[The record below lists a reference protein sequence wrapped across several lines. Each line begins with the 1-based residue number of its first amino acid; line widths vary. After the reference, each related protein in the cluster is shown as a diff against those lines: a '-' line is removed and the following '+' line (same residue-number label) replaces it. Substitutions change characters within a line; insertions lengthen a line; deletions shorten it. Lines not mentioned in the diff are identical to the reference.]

1 MASKDGRR
9 LRQLDVA
16 SFIVDPATRAA
27 YVANRDDILQN
38 VRSLLLVD
46 PLVTSTAV
54 RVFDCSAKYCGA
66 ALILPIDE
74 RELRPEEIGYI
85 SAKANKSLEI
95 GGSSYLLNG
104 LFTIVDGKPM
114 KAEISDQVKE
124 RRGSHV
130 EQIAI
135 YIVNKLNSN
144 SVINKWPLLPDDHIN
159 QMLKLDI
166 KYYSSQA
173 EGVEKAD
180 ALFVQ
185 TLLQKCCTQRLI
197 DKIASAEK
205 WPRERTLE
213 HAIKCGPEAVW
224 RMVLMQSEP
233 SERVK
238 LDVARV
244 ILDQQ
249 FISKDS
255 DWENLLLRLRRAMEV
270 TGDAESDIVN
280 KIIGRWAS
288 SKCRVLAA
296 VYQRNFHDGA
306 KSLSELND
314 LIVSCRAA
322 QEPILDAE
330 AKTLV
335 QGLNGRDPSLENLKS
350 LSLKDNKINSSTCF
364 SSSSFPESKVLSVR
378 EDLVSSE
385 VSVNGDGQV
394 LGTETPHHSQ
404 RSYPSHRGDW
414 SYQSFHNWGQKC
426 SYEEG
431 HHYWPSRPAYFY
443 GNIAHWQSPSGFSH
457 SDFRDH
463 MIYGPRQPQHN
474 WSQSHPYSDSAYLP
488 EAGNTLFPS
497 EYIGKAP
504 EKG

>member
-38 VRSLLLVD
+38 VRSLLLAD
-46 PLVTSTAV
+46 PLITSTAV

-95 GGSSYLLNG
+95 GGSRYLLNG

-180 ALFVQ
+180 AL
-185 TLLQKCCTQRLI
+185 CN
-197 DKIASAEK
+197 
-205 WPRERTLE
+205 
-213 HAIKCGPEAVW
+213 G
-224 RMVLMQSEP
+224 
-233 SERVK
+233 
-238 LDVARV
+238 
-244 ILDQQ
+244 
-249 FISKDS
+249 
-255 DWENLLLRLRRAMEV
+255 V
-270 TGDAESDIVN
+270 TD
-280 KIIGRWAS
+280 
-288 SKCRVLAA
+288 
-296 VYQRNFHDGA
+296 RN
-306 KSLSELND
+306 
-314 LIVSCRAA
+314 
-322 QEPILDAE
+322 
-330 AKTLV
+330 TLV
-335 QGLNGRDPSLENLKS
+335 
-350 LSLKDNKINSSTCF
+350 
-364 SSSSFPESKVLSVR
+364 
-378 EDLVSSE
+378 LVGTTYYSE
-385 VSVNGDGQV
+385 
-394 LGTETPHHSQ
+394 
-404 RSYPSHRGDW
+404 
-414 SYQSFHNWGQKC
+414 
-426 SYEEG
+426 
-431 HHYWPSRPAYFY
+431 
-443 GNIAHWQSPSGFSH
+443 I
-457 SDFRDH
+457 
-463 MIYGPRQPQHN
+463 M
-474 WSQSHPYSDSAYLP
+474 
-488 EAGNTLFPS
+488 
-497 EYIGKAP
+497 
-504 EKG
+504 